1 MNPVIFDSIE
11 TLDILRFGRAVE
23 DELEIIEKRKKSE
36 HEIKNHISAM
46 TQKAPMHKD
55 IKNLEK
61 KFSDYISAGKKK
73 KSIKKMN
80 KNELKKKIKTLE
92 LMHGRLKNKYDKET
106 MKRIKDRLNNL
117 KDIIS

>member
-61 KFSDYISAGKKK
+61 NSQ
-73 KSIKKMN
+73 
-80 KNELKKKIKTLE
+80 
-92 LMHGRLKNKYDKET
+92 
-106 MKRIKDRLNNL
+106 
-117 KDIIS
+117 IISQLEKRKNPSRR